1 MSFICKYTHD
11 TYKNLPIVASL
22 V

>member
-1 MSFICKYTHD
+1 MPFICKYTHD